1 MAAALAPRSLLQS
14 FNDALP
20 TYVYNGSPH
29 KAPQGGTES
38 RKTPPPNFAVRRTQA
53 NRWSAVGQ
61 VFLNNLQNASTV
73 PLWTAFLNEC
83 IYNKEQPIQH
93 RNEADIVRTSALYL
107 IHPVSQALNT
117 HSVVNSTFSSQ
128 SEDSETDGVR
138 TDMTFF
144 KAAQPKPRPFAVVEY
159 KRRTVI
165 HSAEFDAAVRAYD
178 PAAATAAADLAAIL
192 TSLTPAGA
200 RAPTS
205 AFTAGSLNLLKQA
218 SIYAIKKRTRYV
230 AMFDYDH
237 LICLYFPELDH
248 SVPIGAPVAPKV
260 NNYVEIDI
268 YPFAQSNQM
277 RLALLGF
284 LAEAYQNTP

>member
-14 FNDALP
+14 FNDPLP
-20 TYVYNGSPH
+20 TYRYNGTVH
-29 KAPQGGTES
+29 KASEGGTES
-38 RKTPPPNFAVRRTQA
+38 KNTTSPNFAVRRTQA

-73 PLWTAFLNEC
+73 PLWTAFLNER

-117 HSVVNSTFSSQ
+117 HSMLNGTLSSQ
-128 SEDSETDGVR
+128 CEDNKTRGVR
-138 TDMTFF
+138 TDMTFLR
-144 KAAQPKPRPFAVVEY
+144 AAQPEPRPFAVFEY
-159 KRRTVI
+159 KRRTI
-165 HSAEFDAAVRAYD
+165 IASSRLNAAVRPYN

-192 TSLTPAGA
+192 TSLTPPGVP
-200 RAPTS
+200 RPIS
-205 AFTAGSLNLLKQA
+205 AFEGGSLHLIKQA
-218 SIYAIKKRTRYV
+218 SAYAIKKSTRYV

-237 LICLYFPELDH
+237 LICFYFPELDH
-248 SVPIGAPVAPKV
+248 TVPPGAAVPPQV
-260 NNYVEIDI
+260 NNYVEIDV

-284 LAEAYQNTP
+284 LAEAYENTP